1 MFAGLRMSRRNFLLL
16 TGLSL
21 CSAGL
26 MGQLIPDPPE
36 SEAVDADEI
45 LETLM
50 EGNARYVKLRRRA
63 PEVVMERRDAVLLGE
78 RPIAAVLCC
87 SDPRVVPETIF
98 DEGLNDI
105 FDVRVAGNTLS
116 DPALGSLEYAVKK
129 LNLRLVMV
137 LGHEDCG
144 AVRAA
149 VERSIQ
155 GVNAAGHIDQLIMPI
170 LPAVASAKG
179 QSGDLIHNAIR
190 QNVRQT
196 VDQIRSA
203 DPIMT
208 NYTKLHGL
216 KVIGAFYHLQS
227 GVVELLDM

>member
-1 MFAGLRMSRRNFLLL
+1 MHGANISRRNFLLL
-16 TGLSL
+16 AGLTI
-21 CSAGL
+21 CSPGL

-36 SEAVDADEI
+36 GEAVDADEI

-63 PEVVMERRDAVLLGE
+63 PEVLTERRDAILLGE

-155 GVNAAGHIDQLIMPI
+155 GVNAIGHIDNLITPI
-170 LPAVASAKG
+170 LPAVASA
-179 QSGDLIHNAIR
+179 QRLSGDLVESTIR
-190 QNVRQT
+190 ENVKQT
-196 VDQIRSA
+196 VEQMRSA

-208 NYTKLHGL
+208 NYSKLHGL
-216 KVIGAFYHLQS
+216 KIVGAFYHLQT
-227 GVVELLDM
+227 GVVELLDI